1 MSSLDPAIIEY
12 VREPA
17 AMHLGVTSNDPET
30 AMALELMETEG
41 DTMDMYIIEG
51 SIYMPVF
58 GSWMQVSLDA
68 PASMLDLSEMPF
80 DPEELGFGG
89 TYTMT
94 QWLDLAEYE
103 GEFLSWY
110 PLFAVPFGLLLGA
123 AVIATLRA
131 AGHRAPIP
139 LVLVASVI
147 VGLMLYA
154 VPGFLGTQP
163 AQQAAG
169 EECSTEEVALFEGL
183 SLYDDLDQ
191 KPTGTLFGSCY
202 VGYTIDGTGQQ
213 AWVDLSRL
221 RVDNG

>member
-1 MSSLDPAIIEY
+1 LWLVTVA
-12 VREPA
+12 V
-17 AMHLGVTSNDPET
+17 GV
-30 AMALELMETEG
+30 AGAW
-41 DTMDMYIIEG
+41 I
-51 SIYMPVF
+51 V
-58 GSWMQVSLDA
+58 
-68 PASMLDLSEMPF
+68 F
-80 DPEELGFGG
+80 DP
-89 TYTMT
+89 
-94 QWLDLAEYE
+94 AEYE

-147 VGLMLYA
+147 FGLMLYA

-191 KPTGTLFGSCY
+191 KPTGTQFGSCY
-202 VGYTIDGTGQQ
+202 VVYTIDGTGQQ
-213 AWVDLSRL
+213 AWVDLSQSL
-221 RVDNG
+221 VDNGWKHASRPDWMSRPSGDPYRPYRVLYRTASRDT